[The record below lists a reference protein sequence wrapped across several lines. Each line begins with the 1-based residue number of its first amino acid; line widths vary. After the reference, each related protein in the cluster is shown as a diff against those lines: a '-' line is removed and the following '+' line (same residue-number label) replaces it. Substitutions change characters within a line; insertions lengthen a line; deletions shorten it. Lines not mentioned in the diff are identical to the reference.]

1 MSSTASGL
9 YEFGPFRLD
18 LERRL
23 LSRAGQSLP
32 LPPKTFELLLL
43 LIQSPGRAFSKRELM
58 SALWA
63 DTYVEEA
70 NLSFQ
75 ISVLRKALG
84 GDAAWI
90 ETIPKHGYRFSADV
104 RASVA
109 SDKSSAEPRQRKQ
122 PTLRRDAEAQQG
134 EGVAGGARRSP
145 WPYSRSLFSRRSYA
159 SRVRRRSQLR
169 PPSPF
174 RSRRIRD
181 TSWRPASRTTAA
193 GSPFPGTVRRRITT
207 TSTSKWPGRGTFA
220 SDDEPCAR
228 RLACVFT
235 RWPFHRI
242 HPLHIAEHSCGLDG
256 DPSAWRRRK
265 GRLRR
270 FFRCRFPGPS
280 GRSPISLG
288 RRTEDGLPS
297 VARHPPTARE
307 ASG

>member
-84 GDAAWI
+84 GGAEWI

-109 SDKSSAEPRQRKQ
+109 SDKSSAEPSAAQKTNLPAAMLKRGKGKAWLVGTTIAAALLAVAVFPEVRARAGPAAVRTSPALAVPLTAYPGYELAPSLSHDGSRVAFSWNG
-122 PTLRRDAEAQQG
+122 PTQDNYDIYVK
-134 EGVAGGARRSP
+134 VAGPGEPVRLTTNPAP
-145 WPYSRSLFSRRSYA
+145 DDWP
-159 SRVRRRSQLR
+159 
-169 PPSPF
+169 
-174 RSRRIRD
+174 
-181 TSWRPASRTTAA
+181 
-193 GSPFPGTVRRRITT
+193 
-207 TSTSKWPGRGTFA
+207 
-220 SDDEPCAR
+220 
-228 RLACVFT
+228 ACFT
-235 RWPFHRI
+235 GWPFHRI
-242 HPLHIAEHSCGLDG
+242 HPFHIDATQ
-256 DPSAWRRRK
+256 
-265 GRLRR
+265 
-270 FFRCRFPGPS
+270 
-280 GRSPISLG
+280 LG
-288 RRTEDGLPS
+288 T
-297 VARHPPTARE
+297 
-307 ASG
+307 